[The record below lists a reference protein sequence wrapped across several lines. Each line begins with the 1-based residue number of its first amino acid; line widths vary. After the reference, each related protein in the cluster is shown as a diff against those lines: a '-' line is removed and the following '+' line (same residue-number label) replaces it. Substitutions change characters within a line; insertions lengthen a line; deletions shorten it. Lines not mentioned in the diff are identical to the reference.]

1 MNLVTFVHR
10 TQQVLAHL
18 LAVGRQGLA
27 RLGLASAVGAE
38 GDAHLRT
45 LGATTRAR
53 RTFAAAHPAD
63 QASAARTAAS
73 LRRLGAHVDDQLA
86 ALLHDLPKG
95 RVALL
100 PRVVHVLEGSPTT
113 GRARGPFA
121 SPRQTLRS
129 HAAAAPVLAA
139 KLGAPTGTITFLRV
153 LARIESANARPTETS
168 KLGARVQLLL
178 DIDSGVSR

>member
-1 MNLVTFVHR
+1 MNLVAFVHR
-10 TQQVLAHL
+10 IQQVLAHL
-18 LAVGRQGLA
+18 RAVGRQGLA
-27 RLGLASAVGAE
+27 RIGLVAAVGAE
-38 GDAHLRT
+38 GDAHLRS

-53 RTFAAAHPAD
+53 RAFAAAHPAD

-73 LRRLGAHVDDQLA
+73 LRRLGAHVDDQFA

-100 PRVVHVLEGSPTT
+100 PRVVHVLEGSPTM

-121 SPRQTLRS
+121 NPRQKLRN

-139 KLGAPTGTITFLRV
+139 KLGAPTGTITILLE
-153 LARIESANARPTETS
+153 LARLESADARRTATS

-178 DIDSGVSR
+178 DIDRGISR